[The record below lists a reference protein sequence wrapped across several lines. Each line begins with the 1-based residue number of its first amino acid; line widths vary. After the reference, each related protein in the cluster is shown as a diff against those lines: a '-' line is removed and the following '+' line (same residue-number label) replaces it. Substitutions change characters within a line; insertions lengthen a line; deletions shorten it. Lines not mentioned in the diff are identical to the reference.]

1 LKEDNRVVA
10 LKALEKES
18 VGQMKHVDH
27 ILNEREILQ
36 FFSDKTKERNDS
48 KSNLVICPFI
58 MDIFSSF
65 QDKDNLYFEIEYV
78 EGCTLLS

>member
-1 LKEDNRVVA
+1 MKEDNRVVA
-10 LKALEKES
+10 LKVLEKES

-36 FFSDKTKERNDS
+36 FFSDKTKVGSDS
-48 KSNLVICPFI
+48 KISLVICPFI

-65 QDKDNLYFEIEYV
+65 
-78 EGCTLLS
+78 